1 MNSRTTSQ
9 HGVLYLIPNTL
20 GVYGTDGAQDTLRA
34 VLAPQVVETT
44 ARLQHFVVETAK
56 VARQFLKAVGTHM
69 PLQELQLTELN
80 VKTPDAAVKDMLV
93 PLLAGHDVGLLS
105 DAGCP
110 AVADPGARLVEAA
123 HAAGVRVV
131 PLVGPSS
138 LLLAL
143 MGSGLNG
150 QKFAFHGYL
159 LIDAAARVKELKRL
173 ESESRAQLQ
182 TQLFI
187 ETPYRN
193 MQLFDMLLKNLNP
206 NTKLCVAADLTLPT
220 EWIRM
225 RTVAGWRDALK
236 KEVGFD
242 LNKRPAIFLFLA

>member
-1 MNSRTTSQ
+1 MKSKTTSQ
-9 HGVLYLIPNTL
+9 FGTLYLIPNTL
-20 GVYGTDGAQDTLRA
+20 GVYGTDAAQDTLRS

-44 ARLQHFVVETAK
+44 ARLQYFVVETAK
-56 VARQFLKAVGTHM
+56 VARQFLKEVGTQM
-69 PLQELQLTELN
+69 PLQELHLTELN
-80 VKTPDAAVKDMLV
+80 VKTPEAAIKDMLA
-93 PLLAGHDVGLLS
+93 PLLAGHDLGLLS

-123 HAAGVRVV
+123 HSAGIRVV

-159 LIDAAARVKELKRL
+159 PIDAAERTKELKRL
-173 ESESRAQLQ
+173 ESESKAQSQ

-193 MQLFDMLLKNLNP
+193 MPLFETLLKTLSP
-206 NTKLCVAADLTLPT
+206 NTKLCVAADLTLPS
-220 EWIRM
+220 EFIRM
-225 RTVAGWRDALK
+225 QSVAQWRQSVK
-236 KEVGFD
+236 SGQGIE
-242 LNKRPAIFLFLA
+242 LNKRPSIFLFLA